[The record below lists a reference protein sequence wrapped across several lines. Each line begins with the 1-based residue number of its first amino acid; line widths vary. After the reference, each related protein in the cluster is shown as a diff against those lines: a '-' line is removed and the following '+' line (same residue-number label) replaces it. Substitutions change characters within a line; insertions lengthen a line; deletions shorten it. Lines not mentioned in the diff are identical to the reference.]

1 MKKTNYILILA
12 FLILVSCKKRKK
24 EIAIDNVELIEL
36 TDADQNERKNS
47 ELDPKL
53 IYVKD
58 SLRRE
63 KVIVLESEKKL
74 KTSND
79 VYNAALIFQH
89 GRDSTDYLKALNFIK
104 KSIELDSTR
113 NKWLFAAITD
123 RYLLSIGKPQIY
135 GTQYQKHG
143 IDKPWRLGEIDTTKV
158 SDDERIEFG
167 VETLEQQREKVKRL
181 NKEGIN

>member
-1 MKKTNYILILA
+1 M
-12 FLILVSCKKRKK
+12 
-24 EIAIDNVELIEL
+24 DNAELIEL
-36 TDADQNERKNS
+36 TDADQNERKS
-47 ELDPKL
+47 FELDPKL

-63 KVIVLESEKKL
+63 KVKVLERLKKL

-79 VYNAALIFQH
+79 FYNAALIFQH
-89 GRDSTDYLKALNFIK
+89 GRDSTDYLKALNFMK

-135 GTQYQKHG
+135 GTQFFKEEG
-143 IDKPWRLGEIDTTKV
+143 KPWIQENYDSLKV
-158 SDDERIEFG
+158 DDQERKKYG
-167 VETLEQQREKVKRL
+167 VKTLKEQ
-181 NKEGIN
+181 KEALKKMNNQ